1 MKDSF
6 SLAKGVR
13 GLSHTY
19 LTVKALTKYI
29 KRKFDA
35 DTHLRDVY
43 VKGELSNV
51 KVHSSGHIYF
61 TLKDESARLTS
72 VMFAMNAR
80 SLKFVP
86 ESGMNVLVR
95 GDINVFEAAGQ
106 YQLYASNMQ
115 PDGIGE
121 LYLAFEQLKR
131 KLESE
136 GLFHPV
142 RKKKIPPFP
151 KKIGVITSKTGAA
164 IRDILTTLE
173 RRYPI
178 SEVLVFPSIVQ
189 GPQAAPSI
197 VKSNEHA
204 NRIQDIDVLI
214 VGRGGGSIEDLWA
227 FNEESVARAIFHSNI
242 PIISAVGHETDT
254 TIADFVAD
262 LRAPTPTAAAEMAVP
277 SKENLLKHVLSYQ
290 SASLHFMT
298 KKLEDSKKRLQRA
311 MQSPVMETPERLYR
325 PFIER
330 YVRAEQ
336 QFQREANRIVQEKS
350 KNYLQLNS
358 RFEQLSPQRVIT
370 LHTNALNTLSNQL
383 KQAITTTVDKHTQQF
398 YGAIRTLEA
407 LNPLKIMDRGYSI
420 TYREGTLIKSVHEVQ
435 EGETITVTVSDGKI
449 DAVVKHT
456 ETERGAK
463 KNG

>member
-1 MKDSF
+1 MTTEPNK
-6 SLAKGVR
+6 
-13 GLSHTY
+13 Y
-19 LTVKALTKYI
+19 LTVKSLTKYI

-61 TLKDESARLTS
+61 TLKDDAARITS
-72 VMFAMNAR
+72 VMFAMNAK

-95 GDINVFEAAGQ
+95 GDVNVFEVAGQ
-106 YQLYASNMQ
+106 YQLYASTIQ

-121 LYLAFEQLKR
+121 LFLAFEQLKK
-131 KLESE
+131 KLQQE
-136 GLFHPV
+136 GLFHPS
-142 RKKKIPPFP
+142 RKKPIPTFP
-151 KKIGVITSKTGAA
+151 KKIGVVTSKTGAA

-178 SEVLVFPSIVQ
+178 SEVVVFPSIVQ

-197 VKSNEHA
+197 VKSIEKA
-204 NRIQDIDVLI
+204 NQVVNMDVLI

-227 FNEESVARAIFHSNI
+227 FNEEVVARAIANSRV

-254 TIADFVAD
+254 TIADFVSD

-277 SKENLLKHVLSYQ
+277 SKENLMKNILSYQ
-290 SASLHFMT
+290 SASFHFIT
-298 KKLEDSKKRLQRA
+298 KRLTDEKNRFKRA
-311 MQSPVMETPERLYR
+311 MESPVMATPEKLYR

-330 YVRAEQ
+330 FVRTEQ
-336 QFQREANRIVQEKS
+336 QLQRETNLLFKNKQRDFSQVQNRFI
-350 KNYLQLNS
+350 
-358 RFEQLSPQRVIT
+358 QLSPQRVIDQHHKT
-370 LHTNALNTLSNQL
+370 VQLVTNQL
-383 KQAITTTVDKHTQQF
+383 NQASLATFEKNRQQF
-398 YGAIRTLEA
+398 VSSIRTLEA

-420 TYREGTLIKSVHEVQ
+420 VYKEGKLVKSIENVKKDDSIFVTLQ
-435 EGETITVTVSDGKI
+435 DGQLEAI
-449 DAVVKHT
+449 VRRVDVK
-456 ETERGAK
+456 ESGD
-463 KNG
+463 

>member
-1 MKDSF
+1 MTTQT
-6 SLAKGVR
+6 
-13 GLSHTY
+13 HTY

-61 TLKDESARLTS
+61 TLKDDTARLTA
-72 VMFAMNAR
+72 VMFAMHAK
-80 SLKFVP
+80 SLKFTP

-106 YQLYASNMQ
+106 YQLYASSIQ

-121 LYLAFEQLKR
+121 LFLAYEQLKK
-131 KLESE
+131 KLEQE
-136 GLFHPV
+136 GLFHPS
-142 RKKKIPPFP
+142 RKKVIPTFP
-151 KKIGVITSKTGAA
+151 KKIGVVTSKTGAA

-178 SEVLVFPSIVQ
+178 SEVVVFPSIVQ

-197 VKSNEHA
+197 VKSIEQA
-204 NRIQDIDVLI
+204 NGLGTIDVLI

-227 FNEESVARAIFHSNI
+227 FNEEIVARAIANSHV

-254 TIADFVAD
+254 TIADFVSD

-277 SKENLLKHVLSYQ
+277 SKGNLLKNILAYQ
-290 SASLHFMT
+290 SACLNFVS
-298 KKLEDSKKRLQRA
+298 KKLQDEKNRYKRA
-311 MQSPVMETPERLYR
+311 IESPVLATPEKLYR
-325 PFIER
+325 PFIEK
-330 YVRAEQ
+330 YVRVEQ
-336 QFQREANRIVQEKS
+336 QLQREANRLFREKER
-350 KNYLQLNS
+350 NFLQIEKRML
-358 RFEQLSPQRVIT
+358 QLSPQRLIDLQSKSLLILT
-370 LHTNALNTLSNQL
+370 NQL
-383 KQAITTTVDKHTQQF
+383 TQATVSTYEKNRQHF
-398 YGAIRTLEA
+398 NGAIRTLEA

-420 TYREGTLIKSVHEVQ
+420 TYKDGIVVKSVE
-435 EGETITVTVSDGKI
+435 D
-449 DAVVKHT
+449 VVKDDT
-456 ETERGAK
+456 IFVTLPNGRIEAIVQQVEMKERGD
-463 KNG
+463 

>member
-1 MKDSF
+1 MM
-6 SLAKGVR
+6 
-13 GLSHTY
+13 SHTY

-80 SLKFVP
+80 GLKFVP

-106 YQLYASNMQ
+106 YQLYASSIQ

-121 LYLAFEQLKR
+121 LFLAFEQLKK
-131 KLESE
+131 KLEQE
-136 GLFHPV
+136 GLFHPS
-142 RKKKIPPFP
+142 RKKQLPAFP
-151 KKIGVITSKTGAA
+151 KKIAVVTSKTGAA

-197 VKSNEHA
+197 VKSIREA
-204 NRIQDIDVLI
+204 NALGDIDVMI

-227 FNEESVARAIFHSNI
+227 FNEEIVARAIAESKI

-254 TIADFVAD
+254 TIADFVSD

-277 SKENLLKHVLSYQ
+277 SKENLMKNILSYQ
-290 SASLHFMT
+290 SVSLHFVT
-298 KKLEDSKKRLQRA
+298 KRLADEKNRYRRA
-311 MQSPVMETPERLYR
+311 ITSPVMATPEKLYR

-330 YVRAEQ
+330 YIRAEQ
-336 QFQREANRIVQEKS
+336 QLHKEVKRISQEK
-350 KNYLQLNS
+350 NRNFFQLEN
-358 RFEQLSPQRVIT
+358 RFKQLSPQKLIT
-370 LHTNALNTLSNQL
+370 IQSKTLQTSTNQL
-383 KQAITTTVDKHTQQF
+383 TQAMIASFEKNRQQF
-398 YGAIRTLEA
+398 TGSLRTLQA

-420 TYREGTLIKSVHEVQ
+420 TYKEGILVKSVEDVQ
-435 EGETITVTVSDGKI
+435 QGDSIFVTLSDGQI
-449 DAVVKHT
+449 EATVQQAVSKEGVK
-456 ETERGAK
+456 
-463 KNG
+463 

>member
-1 MKDSF
+1 MT
-6 SLAKGVR
+6 
-13 GLSHTY
+13 SHTY

-61 TLKDESARLTS
+61 TLKDDAARLTS

-80 SLKFVP
+80 TLKFTP

-95 GDINVFEAAGQ
+95 GDINVFEASGQ
-106 YQLYASNMQ
+106 YQLYASSIQ

-121 LYLAFEQLKR
+121 LFLAFEQLKK
-131 KLESE
+131 KLEQE
-136 GLFHPV
+136 GLFHPS
-142 RKKKIPPFP
+142 RKKSIPTFP

-164 IRDILTTLE
+164 IRDVLTTLE

-178 SEVLVFPSIVQ
+178 SEVVVFPSIVQ

-197 VKSNEHA
+197 TKSIEQA
-204 NRIQDIDVLI
+204 NRLGTIDVLI

-227 FNEESVARAIFHSNI
+227 FNEEQVARAIANSHI

-277 SKENLLKHVLSYQ
+277 SKENLLKNILAYQ
-290 SASLHFMT
+290 SACLNFVS
-298 KKLEDSKKRLQRA
+298 KKLVDEKNRHKRA
-311 MQSPVMETPERLYR
+311 IESPVLSTPEKLYR

-330 YVRAEQ
+330 YIRAEQ
-336 QFQREANRIVQEKS
+336 QLQRETNRIYREKERNFS
-350 KNYLQLNS
+350 QIQN
-358 RFEQLSPQRVIT
+358 RIFQLSPKKLIDQHDKSLQTIT
-370 LHTNALNTLSNQL
+370 KQLNHVALSTFE
-383 KQAITTTVDKHTQQF
+383 KHRQHF
-398 YGAIRTLEA
+398 IGSIRTLEA

-420 TYREGTLIKSVHEVQ
+420 TYKEGKLVKTVENVQKGDTIYVTLPDGRIEATVQ
-435 EGETITVTVSDGKI
+435 QT
-449 DAVVKHT
+449 VVK
-456 ETERGAK
+456 EKGD
-463 KNG
+463 

>member
-1 MKDSF
+1 MST
-6 SLAKGVR
+6 
-13 GLSHTY
+13 HTY

-51 KVHSSGHIYF
+51 KVHTSGHIYF
-61 TLKDESARLTS
+61 TLKDDAARLTS

-80 SLKFVP
+80 SLKFRP
-86 ESGMNVLVR
+86 ENGMNVLVR

-106 YQLYASNMQ
+106 YQLYASTIQ

-121 LYLAFEQLKR
+121 LFLAYEQLKK
-131 KLESE
+131 KLEQE
-136 GLFHPV
+136 GLFHPG
-142 RKKKIPPFP
+142 RKKQIPLFP

-178 SEVLVFPSIVQ
+178 SEVLVFSSIVQ

-197 VKSNEHA
+197 VKSIEQA
-204 NRIQDIDVLI
+204 NSMEDIDVLI

-227 FNEESVARAIFHSNI
+227 FNEEQVARAIANSRI

-254 TIADFVAD
+254 TIADFVSD

-277 SKENLLKHVLSYQ
+277 SKENLLKNILAYQ
-290 SASLHFMT
+290 SACLNLVS
-298 KKLEDSKKRLQRA
+298 KRLNDEKNRFNRA
-311 MQSPVMETPERLYR
+311 IHSPVLATPEKLYR

-330 YVRAEQ
+330 YVRVEQ
-336 QFQREANRIVQEKS
+336 QLQRETNRLVRDKERIYTQVQSRFMQQSPLKLIETHQKS
-350 KNYLQLNS
+350 VQTLTNQLNQVTIS
-358 RFEQLSPQRVIT
+358 SFEKNRQKFLGS
-370 LHTNALNTLSNQL
+370 
-383 KQAITTTVDKHTQQF
+383 
-398 YGAIRTLEA
+398 IRTLEA

-420 TYREGTLIKSVHEVQ
+420 TYHEGKLVKTVADVEVGDHIFVTLQDGRVEAIVQNTEV
-435 EGETITVTVSDGKI
+435 SM
-449 DAVVKHT
+449 
-456 ETERGAK
+456 RGDQS
-463 KNG
+463 NG

>member
-1 MKDSF
+1 
-6 SLAKGVR
+6 VT
-13 GLSHTY
+13 SHTY

-61 TLKDESARLTS
+61 TLKDDAARVTS

-80 SLKFVP
+80 ALKFMP
-86 ESGMNVLVR
+86 ESGMNVLIR

-106 YQLYASNMQ
+106 YQLYASSMQ

-121 LYLAFEQLKR
+121 LFLAFEQLKK
-131 KLESE
+131 KLEKE
-136 GLFHPV
+136 GLFHPS
-142 RKKKIPPFP
+142 RKKPIPTFP
-151 KKIGVITSKTGAA
+151 KKIGVVTSKTGAA

-178 SEVLVFPSIVQ
+178 SEVVVFPSIVQ

-197 VKSNEHA
+197 VKSIEQA
-204 NRIQDIDVLI
+204 NSLHSIDVLI

-227 FNEESVARAIFHSNI
+227 FNEEGVARAIANSTI

-254 TIADFVAD
+254 TIADFVSD

-277 SKENLLKHVLSYQ
+277 SKENLMKNILSYQ
-290 SASLHFMT
+290 SACLHFVT
-298 KKLEDSKKRLQRA
+298 QKLADEKNRYKRA
-311 MQSPVMETPERLYR
+311 IESPVLATPEKLYR

-336 QFQREANRIVQEKS
+336 QLQRETSRLYKDKNRYFTQIQ
-350 KNYLQLNS
+350 N
-358 RFEQLSPQRVIT
+358 RFIQLSPQKVIDQHQKSVQT
-370 LHTNALNTLSNQL
+370 ITNQLNQVTLSIFEKNRG
-383 KQAITTTVDKHTQQF
+383 QF
-398 YGAIRTLEA
+398 IASIRTLEA

-420 TYREGTLIKSVHEVQ
+420 TYKNEKLVKTVADVQQGDSIYVTL
-435 EGETITVTVSDGKI
+435 SDGRLEAIVQGVDKN
-449 DAVVKHT
+449 
-456 ETERGAK
+456 ERGD
-463 KNG
+463 

>member
-1 MKDSF
+1 MS
-6 SLAKGVR
+6 
-13 GLSHTY
+13 SHTY

-61 TLKDESARLTS
+61 TLKDDTARVTS

-80 SLKFVP
+80 TLKFMP

-106 YQLYASNMQ
+106 YQLYASSMQ

-121 LYLAFEQLKR
+121 LFLAFEQLKK

-136 GLFHPV
+136 GLFHPS
-142 RKKKIPPFP
+142 RKKAIPAFP
-151 KKIGVITSKTGAA
+151 KKIGVVTSKTGAA

-178 SEVLVFPSIVQ
+178 SEVVVFPSIVQ

-197 VKSNEHA
+197 VKSIEQA
-204 NRIQDIDVLI
+204 NSIGSIDVLI

-227 FNEESVARAIFHSNI
+227 FNEEQVARAIAKSHI

-254 TIADFVAD
+254 TIADFVSD

-277 SKENLLKHVLSYQ
+277 NKANLMQNILSYQ
-290 SASLHFMT
+290 SASLHFVS
-298 KKLEDSKKRLQRA
+298 KKLADEKNRYKRA
-311 MQSPVMETPERLYR
+311 MESPVLSTPEKLYR

-330 YVRAEQ
+330 YVRTEQ
-336 QFQREANRIVQEKS
+336 QLQREISRLYQDKGRNFTQ
-350 KNYLQLNS
+350 LQTRLI
-358 RFEQLSPQRVIT
+358 QLSPQKVIDQHHKT
-370 LHTNALNTLSNQL
+370 VQMITNQL
-383 KQAITTTVDKHTQQF
+383 NQVTISIFDKYQQQF
-398 YGAIRTLEA
+398 VSSIRTLEA

-420 TYREGTLIKSVHEVQ
+420 TYKNGKLVKSVEDVGKGDSIFVTLADGRLEAIIEQVEENREGTTSN
-435 EGETITVTVSDGKI
+435 D
-449 DAVVKHT
+449 
-456 ETERGAK
+456 
-463 KNG
+463 

>member
-1 MKDSF
+1 MSQ
-6 SLAKGVR
+6 
-13 GLSHTY
+13 TY

-35 DTHLRDVY
+35 DSHLRDVY

-106 YQLYASNMQ
+106 YQLYASSIQ

-121 LYLAFEQLKR
+121 LFLAFEQLKR

-136 GLFHPV
+136 GLFHPS
-142 RKKKIPPFP
+142 RKQRIPAFP
-151 KKIGVITSKTGAA
+151 KQIGVITSKTGAA

-178 SEVLVFPSIVQ
+178 SEVIVFPSIVQ

-197 VKSNEHA
+197 VRSIQQA
-204 NRIQDIDVLI
+204 NQMKKIDVLI

-227 FNEESVARAIFHSNI
+227 FNEEAVARAIAGSKI

-277 SKENLLKHVLSYQ
+277 SKENLLQNVLSYQ
-290 SASLHFMT
+290 SASLHFIT
-298 KKLEDSKKRLQRA
+298 KMLADQKSRLNRA

-330 YVRAEQ
+330 YVRTEQ
-336 QFQREANRIVQEKS
+336 QFQRETIRIIQEKS
-350 KNYLQLNS
+350 KSYLQMNS
-358 RFEQLSPQRVIT
+358 RLSQLSPQRVIT
-370 LHTNALNTLSNQL
+370 VHSKAIDTLNNRLN
-383 KQAITTTVDKHTQQF
+383 QAITSSFNKNNQKF
-398 YGAIRTLEA
+398 NGAIRTLEA

-420 TYREGTLIKSVHEVQ
+420 TYQQGKLIKSIKEVQ
-435 EGETITVTVSDGKI
+435 EGDTITVTVSDGQI
-449 DAVVKHT
+449 HAVVQQAVL
-456 ETERGAK
+456 ETEKGG
-463 KNG
+463 N

>member
-1 MKDSF
+1 MS
-6 SLAKGVR
+6 
-13 GLSHTY
+13 SHTY

-61 TLKDESARLTS
+61 TLKDDAARVTS
-72 VMFAMNAR
+72 VMFAMNAKT
-80 SLKFVP
+80 LKFTP

-106 YQLYASNMQ
+106 YQLYAGSMQ

-121 LYLAFEQLKR
+121 LFLAFEQLKK
-131 KLESE
+131 KLEQE
-136 GLFHPV
+136 GLFHPT
-142 RKKKIPPFP
+142 RKKPIPTFP
-151 KKIGVITSKTGAA
+151 KKIGVVTSKTGAA

-178 SEVLVFPSIVQ
+178 SEVVVFPSIVQ

-197 VKSNEHA
+197 VKSIEQA
-204 NRIQDIDVLI
+204 NGFGDIDVLI

-227 FNEESVARAIFHSNI
+227 FNEEIVARAIANSHV

-254 TIADFVAD
+254 TIADFVSD

-277 SKENLLKHVLSYQ
+277 SKENLMKNILSYQ
-290 SASLHFMT
+290 SASLHFVS
-298 KKLEDSKKRLQRA
+298 KKLADEKNRYKRA
-311 MQSPVMETPERLYR
+311 IESPVLATPEKLYR

-336 QFQREANRIVQEKS
+336 QLQRETSRLYREKGRHFAQIQNRFI
-350 KNYLQLNS
+350 
-358 RFEQLSPQRVIT
+358 QLSPQKVIDQHHKSVHSIT
-370 LHTNALNTLSNQL
+370 NQL
-383 KQAITTTVDKHTQQF
+383 NQVVLSTFEKHRQQF
-398 YGAIRTLEA
+398 IGSLRTLEA
-407 LNPLKIMDRGYSI
+407 LNPLKIMDRGYNI
-420 TYREGTLIKSVHEVQ
+420 TYKDDKLVKSVDDVQ
-435 EGETITVTVSDGKI
+435 QGDSIFVTLSDGRIEAIVQQVEMK
-449 DAVVKHT
+449 
-456 ETERGAK
+456 ERGD
-463 KNG
+463 

>member
-1 MKDSF
+1 MTTEPSK
-6 SLAKGVR
+6 
-13 GLSHTY
+13 Y

-61 TLKDESARLTS
+61 TLKDDAARLTS
-72 VMFAMNAR
+72 VMFAMNAK

-95 GDINVFEAAGQ
+95 GDINVFEVAGQ
-106 YQLYASNMQ
+106 YQLYAATIQ

-121 LYLAFEQLKR
+121 LFLAFEQLKK
-131 KLESE
+131 KLQQE
-136 GLFHPV
+136 GLFHPS
-142 RKKKIPPFP
+142 RKKPIPTFP
-151 KKIGVITSKTGAA
+151 KKIGVVTSKTGAA

-178 SEVLVFPSIVQ
+178 SEVIVFPSIVQ

-197 VKSNEHA
+197 VKSIERA
-204 NRIQDIDVLI
+204 NQNNDMDVLI

-227 FNEESVARAIFHSNI
+227 FNEEVVARAIANSRV
-242 PIISAVGHETDT
+242 PIISAIGHETDT
-254 TIADFVAD
+254 TIADFVSD

-277 SKENLLKHVLSYQ
+277 SKENLMQNILSFQ
-290 SASLHFMT
+290 SASLHFIT
-298 KKLEDSKKRLQRA
+298 KRITDEKNRYKRA
-311 MQSPVMETPERLYR
+311 MESPIMATPEKLYR

-330 YVRAEQ
+330 FIRTEQ
-336 QFQREANRIVQEKS
+336 QLQRETNLLYNSKHRDFLQVQNR
-350 KNYLQLNS
+350 
-358 RFEQLSPQRVIT
+358 FFQLSPQKLIDQHHKSVQSIT
-370 LHTNALNTLSNQL
+370 NQL
-383 KQAITTTVDKHTQQF
+383 NQASLSTFEKYRQQF
-398 YGAIRTLEA
+398 VGSIRTLEA

-420 TYREGTLIKSVHEVQ
+420 IFKEGKLVKSVENVKKDDSIFVTLQDGQLEAIVRQVEVK
-435 EGETITVTVSDGKI
+435 ESGD
-449 DAVVKHT
+449 
-456 ETERGAK
+456 
-463 KNG
+463 

>member
-1 MKDSF
+1 M
-6 SLAKGVR
+6 
-13 GLSHTY
+13 SHTY

-80 SLKFVP
+80 GLKFVP

-106 YQLYASNMQ
+106 YQLYASSIQ

-121 LYLAFEQLKR
+121 LFLAFEQLKK
-131 KLESE
+131 KLEQE
-136 GLFHPV
+136 GLFHPS
-142 RKKKIPPFP
+142 RKKQLPAFP
-151 KKIGVITSKTGAA
+151 KKIGVVTSKTGAA

-197 VKSNEHA
+197 VKSIREA
-204 NRIQDIDVLI
+204 NALGDIDVMI

-227 FNEESVARAIFHSNI
+227 FNEEIVARAIAESEI

-254 TIADFVAD
+254 TIADFVSD

-277 SKENLLKHVLSYQ
+277 SKENLMKNILSYQ
-290 SASLHFMT
+290 SASLHFVT
-298 KKLEDSKKRLQRA
+298 KRLADEKNRYRRA
-311 MQSPVMETPERLYR
+311 ITSPVMATPEKLYR

-330 YVRAEQ
+330 YIRAEQ
-336 QFQREANRIVQEKS
+336 QLHKEVKRISQEK
-350 KNYLQLNS
+350 NRNFFQLEN
-358 RFEQLSPQRVIT
+358 RFKQLSPQKLIT
-370 LHTNALNTLSNQL
+370 IQSKTLQTSTNQL
-383 KQAITTTVDKHTQQF
+383 TQAMIASFEKNRQQF
-398 YGAIRTLEA
+398 TGSLRTLQA

-420 TYREGTLIKSVHEVQ
+420 TYKEGILVKSVEDVQ
-435 EGETITVTVSDGKI
+435 QGDSIFVTLSDGQI
-449 DAVVKHT
+449 EATVQQAVSKEGVK
-456 ETERGAK
+456 
-463 KNG
+463 

>member
-1 MKDSF
+1 MS
-6 SLAKGVR
+6 SP
-13 GLSHTY
+13 TY

-51 KVHSSGHIYF
+51 KIHSSGHIYF
-61 TLKDESARLTS
+61 TLKDEAARLTS

-80 SLKFVP
+80 SLKFTP
-86 ESGMNVLVR
+86 EHGMNVLVR
-95 GDINVFEAAGQ
+95 GDINVFESAGQ
-106 YQLYASNMQ
+106 YQLYASSIQ

-121 LYLAFEQLKR
+121 LFLAYEQLKK
-131 KLESE
+131 KLEME
-136 GLFHPV
+136 GLFHPS
-142 RKKKIPPFP
+142 RKKPLPLFP
-151 KKIGVITSKTGAA
+151 KKIGVVTSKTGAV

-178 SEVLVFPSIVQ
+178 CEIVVFPSIVQ

-197 VKSNEHA
+197 VKSIEQA
-204 NRIQDIDVLI
+204 NNLGSIDVLI

-227 FNEESVARAIFHSNI
+227 FNEEEVARAIAASRV

-277 SKENLLKHVLSYQ
+277 SKENLMKNILAYQ
-290 SASLHFMT
+290 SACLHLVT
-298 KKLEDSKKRLQRA
+298 KKLSDEKNRYKRA
-311 MQSPVMETPERLYR
+311 MESPVLATPEKLYR

-330 YVRAEQ
+330 YVRVEQ
-336 QFQREANRIVQEKS
+336 QLQKEVNRLYRDKERAFMNVQNRFSQHSPRKLVEQHEKS
-350 KNYLQLNS
+350 LHILTNQMNQVVVAS
-358 RFEQLSPQRVIT
+358 FE
-370 LHTNALNTLSNQL
+370 
-383 KQAITTTVDKHTQQF
+383 KHRQHF
-398 YGAIRTLEA
+398 LGSIRTLEA

-420 TYREGTLIKSVHEVQ
+420 TYKEGKLVKSIQDVQKGDSIYVTLADGQVEATVQ
-435 EGETITVTVSDGKI
+435 KTD
-449 DAVVKHT
+449 VK
-456 ETERGAK
+456 ERGDQT
-463 KNG
+463 NG

>member
-1 MKDSF
+1 M
-6 SLAKGVR
+6 
-13 GLSHTY
+13 SHTY

-80 SLKFVP
+80 GLKFVP

-106 YQLYASNMQ
+106 YQLYASSIQ

-121 LYLAFEQLKR
+121 LFLAFEQLKK
-131 KLESE
+131 KLEQE
-136 GLFHPV
+136 GLFHPS
-142 RKKKIPPFP
+142 RKKQLPAFP
-151 KKIGVITSKTGAA
+151 KKIAVVTSKTGAA

-197 VKSNEHA
+197 VKSIREA
-204 NRIQDIDVLI
+204 NALGDIDVMI

-227 FNEESVARAIFHSNI
+227 FNEEIVARAIAESKI

-254 TIADFVAD
+254 TIADFVSD

-277 SKENLLKHVLSYQ
+277 SKENLMKNILSYQ
-290 SASLHFMT
+290 SVSLHFVT
-298 KKLEDSKKRLQRA
+298 KRLADEKNRYRRA
-311 MQSPVMETPERLYR
+311 ITSPVMATPEKLYR

-330 YVRAEQ
+330 YIRAEQ
-336 QFQREANRIVQEKS
+336 QLHKEVKRISQEK
-350 KNYLQLNS
+350 NRNFFQLEN
-358 RFEQLSPQRVIT
+358 RFKQLSPQKLIT
-370 LHTNALNTLSNQL
+370 IQSKTLQTSTNQL
-383 KQAITTTVDKHTQQF
+383 TQAMIASFEKNRQQF
-398 YGAIRTLEA
+398 TGSLRTLQA

-420 TYREGTLIKSVHEVQ
+420 TYKEGILVKSVEDVQ
-435 EGETITVTVSDGKI
+435 QGDSIFVTLSDGQI
-449 DAVVKHT
+449 EATVQQAVSKEGVK
-456 ETERGAK
+456 
-463 KNG
+463 

>member
-1 MKDSF
+1 M
-6 SLAKGVR
+6 
-13 GLSHTY
+13 SHTY

-80 SLKFVP
+80 SLKFRP

-106 YQLYASNMQ
+106 YQLYASSIQ

-121 LYLAFEQLKR
+121 LFLAFEQLKK
-131 KLESE
+131 KLEQE
-136 GLFHPV
+136 GLFHPN
-142 RKKKIPPFP
+142 RKKPIPAFP
-151 KKIGVITSKTGAA
+151 KKIGVVTSKTGAA

-178 SEVLVFPSIVQ
+178 SEVFVFPSIVQ

-197 VKSNEHA
+197 VKSIRQA
-204 NRIQDIDVLI
+204 NALGELDVMI

-227 FNEESVARAIFHSNI
+227 FNEEIVARAIAESNV

-277 SKENLLKHVLSYQ
+277 SKENLMKNILSYQ
-290 SASLHFMT
+290 SASLHFIT
-298 KKLEDSKKRLQRA
+298 KRLADEKNRYQRA
-311 MQSPVMETPERLYR
+311 ITSPVMATPEKLYR

-330 YVRAEQ
+330 YIRAEQ
-336 QFQREANRIVQEKS
+336 QLHREVNRVLDNKLRNFS
-350 KNYLQLNS
+350 QLDG
-358 RFEQLSPQRVIT
+358 RFSQLSPQRLIT
-370 LHTNALNTLSNQL
+370 MHTKNVQTSTNQL
-383 KQAITTTVDKHTQQF
+383 NQAMIAAFEKNRQQF
-398 YGAIRTLEA
+398 AGSLRTLEA

-420 TYREGTLIKSVHEVQ
+420 TYKNGKLVKSFKDIQ
-435 EGETITVTVSDGKI
+435 QGDTISVALPDGQI
-449 DAVVKHT
+449 DAVVQQTISK
-456 ETERGAK
+456 EEGK
-463 KNG
+463 

>member
-1 MKDSF
+1 MTTEPK
-6 SLAKGVR
+6 K
-13 GLSHTY
+13 Y

-61 TLKDESARLTS
+61 TLKDDAARITS
-72 VMFAMNAR
+72 VMFSMNAK

-95 GDINVFEAAGQ
+95 GDINVFEVAGQ
-106 YQLYASNMQ
+106 YQLYAATIQ

-121 LYLAFEQLKR
+121 LFLAFEQLKK
-131 KLESE
+131 KLQQE
-136 GLFHPV
+136 GLFHPS
-142 RKKKIPPFP
+142 RKKPIPTFP
-151 KKIGVITSKTGAA
+151 KKIGVVTSKTGAA

-178 SEVLVFPSIVQ
+178 SEVVVFPSIVQ

-197 VKSNEHA
+197 VKSIEKA
-204 NRIQDIDVLI
+204 NQVVNMDVLI

-227 FNEESVARAIFHSNI
+227 FNEEVVARAIANSRV

-254 TIADFVAD
+254 TIADFVSD

-277 SKENLLKHVLSYQ
+277 SKENLMKNILSFQ
-290 SASLHFMT
+290 SASFHFIT
-298 KKLEDSKKRLQRA
+298 KRLTDEKNRFKRA
-311 MQSPVMETPERLYR
+311 MESPVMATPEKLYR

-330 YVRAEQ
+330 FVRTEQ
-336 QFQREANRIVQEKS
+336 QLQRETNLLFKNKQRDFSQVQNRFI
-350 KNYLQLNS
+350 
-358 RFEQLSPQRVIT
+358 QLSPQRVIDQHHKT
-370 LHTNALNTLSNQL
+370 VQLVTNQL
-383 KQAITTTVDKHTQQF
+383 NQASLATFEKHRQQF
-398 YGAIRTLEA
+398 VSSIRTLEA

-420 TYREGTLIKSVHEVQ
+420 VYKEGKLVKSVENVKKDDS
-435 EGETITVTVSDGKI
+435 IFVTLQDGQLEAI
-449 DAVVKHT
+449 VRRVDVK
-456 ETERGAK
+456 ESGD
-463 KNG
+463 

>member
-1 MKDSF
+1 MTTQT
-6 SLAKGVR
+6 
-13 GLSHTY
+13 HTY

-61 TLKDESARLTS
+61 TLKDDAARLTS
-72 VMFAMNAR
+72 VMFAMHAR
-80 SLKFVP
+80 SLKFTP

-95 GDINVFEAAGQ
+95 GDINVFEASGQ
-106 YQLYASNMQ
+106 YQLYASSIQ

-121 LYLAFEQLKR
+121 LFLAFEQLKK
-131 KLESE
+131 KLDQE
-136 GLFHPV
+136 GLFHPN
-142 RKKKIPPFP
+142 RKKQIPLFP
-151 KKIGVITSKTGAA
+151 KKIGIVTSKTGAA

-178 SEVLVFPSIVQ
+178 TEVVVFPSIVQ

-197 VKSNEHA
+197 VKSIEQA
-204 NRIQDIDVLI
+204 NKLGTIDVLI

-227 FNEESVARAIFHSNI
+227 FNEEVVVRAISSSKV

-277 SKENLLKHVLSYQ
+277 SKESLLNNIFAYQ
-290 SASLHFMT
+290 SACLNFVS
-298 KKLEDSKKRLQRA
+298 KKLQDENNRYKRA
-311 MQSPVMETPERLYR
+311 IQSPVLATPERLYR
-325 PFIER
+325 PFIEKYIR
-330 YVRAEQ
+330 VEQ
-336 QFQREANRIVQEKS
+336 QLQREIKRLYKEKER
-350 KNYLQLNS
+350 NFLQLEK
-358 RFEQLSPQRVIT
+358 RMIPLSPQKMMDGLFKSVQILT
-370 LHTNALNTLSNQL
+370 NQL
-383 KQAITTTVDKHTQQF
+383 TQASLSTYEKHRQHF
-398 YGAIRTLEA
+398 NGSIRTLEA

-420 TYREGTLIKSVHEVQ
+420 TYKDGKVVKSVEDVIKDDSIYVTLPDGRIEAKVQRIEKKEGTSLL
-435 EGETITVTVSDGKI
+435 
-449 DAVVKHT
+449 
-456 ETERGAK
+456 
-463 KNG
+463 

>member
-1 MKDSF
+1 M
-6 SLAKGVR
+6 
-13 GLSHTY
+13 SHTY

-80 SLKFVP
+80 GLKFVP

-106 YQLYASNMQ
+106 YQLYASSIQ

-121 LYLAFEQLKR
+121 LFLAFEQLKK
-131 KLESE
+131 KLEQE
-136 GLFHPV
+136 GLFHPS
-142 RKKKIPPFP
+142 RKKQLPAFP
-151 KKIGVITSKTGAA
+151 KKIGVVTSKTGAA

-197 VKSNEHA
+197 VKSIREA
-204 NRIQDIDVLI
+204 NALGDIDVMI

-227 FNEESVARAIFHSNI
+227 FNEEIVARAIAESKI

-254 TIADFVAD
+254 TIADFVSD

-277 SKENLLKHVLSYQ
+277 SKENLMKNILSYQ
-290 SASLHFMT
+290 SASLHFVT
-298 KKLEDSKKRLQRA
+298 KRLADEKNRYRRA
-311 MQSPVMETPERLYR
+311 ITSPVLATPEKLYR

-330 YVRAEQ
+330 YIRAEQ
-336 QFQREANRIVQEKS
+336 QLHKEVKRISQEK
-350 KNYLQLNS
+350 NRNFFQLEN
-358 RFEQLSPQRVIT
+358 RFKQLSPQKLIT
-370 LHTNALNTLSNQL
+370 IQSKTLQTSTNQL
-383 KQAITTTVDKHTQQF
+383 TQAMIASFEKNRQQF
-398 YGAIRTLEA
+398 TGSLRTLQA

-420 TYREGTLIKSVHEVQ
+420 TYKEGILVKSVEDVQ
-435 EGETITVTVSDGKI
+435 QGDSIFVTLSDGQI
-449 DAVVKHT
+449 EATVQQAVSKEGVK
-456 ETERGAK
+456 
-463 KNG
+463 

>member
-1 MKDSF
+1 MTTEPSK
-6 SLAKGVR
+6 
-13 GLSHTY
+13 Y

-61 TLKDESARLTS
+61 TLKDDAARLTS
-72 VMFAMNAR
+72 VMFAMNAK

-95 GDINVFEAAGQ
+95 GDINVFEVAGQ
-106 YQLYASNMQ
+106 YQLYAATIQ

-121 LYLAFEQLKR
+121 LFLAFEQLKK
-131 KLESE
+131 KLQQE
-136 GLFHPV
+136 GLFHPS
-142 RKKKIPPFP
+142 RKKPIPTFP
-151 KKIGVITSKTGAA
+151 KKIGVVTSKTGAA

-178 SEVLVFPSIVQ
+178 SEVIVFPSIVQ

-197 VKSNEHA
+197 VKSIERA
-204 NRIQDIDVLI
+204 NQNNDMDVLI

-227 FNEESVARAIFHSNI
+227 FNEEVVARAIANSRV
-242 PIISAVGHETDT
+242 PIISAIGHETDT
-254 TIADFVAD
+254 TIADFVSD

-277 SKENLLKHVLSYQ
+277 SKENLMQNILSFE
-290 SASLHFMT
+290 SASLHFIT
-298 KKLEDSKKRLQRA
+298 KRITDEKNRYKRA
-311 MQSPVMETPERLYR
+311 MESPIMATPEKLYR

-330 YVRAEQ
+330 FIRTEQ
-336 QFQREANRIVQEKS
+336 QLQRETNLLYNSKHRDFLQVQNR
-350 KNYLQLNS
+350 
-358 RFEQLSPQRVIT
+358 FFQLSPQKLIDQHHKSVNSIT
-370 LHTNALNTLSNQL
+370 NQL
-383 KQAITTTVDKHTQQF
+383 NQASLSTFEKYRQQF
-398 YGAIRTLEA
+398 VGSIRTLEA

-420 TYREGTLIKSVHEVQ
+420 IFKEGKLVKSVINVKKDDSIFVTLQDGQLEAIVRQVEVK
-435 EGETITVTVSDGKI
+435 ESGD
-449 DAVVKHT
+449 
-456 ETERGAK
+456 
-463 KNG
+463 